1 MPRLKVVNR
10 QREDDMARKNLSFNI
25 LKIST
30 ARLFSLYLKLTS
42 SRSTRAVFECTPP
55 VQKVETGLTQN
66 FTAAPPLVFL
76 GGSSPGRPRLC
87 SQVDN
92 LLA

>member
-30 ARLFSLYLKLTS
+30 VR
-42 SRSTRAVFECTPP
+42 
-55 VQKVETGLTQN
+55 
-66 FTAAPPLVFL
+66 
-76 GGSSPGRPRLC
+76 
-87 SQVDN
+87 
-92 LLA
+92 